1 MSKIM
6 GQRIKEKREAMNLS
20 VEELADKIGVSRQTV
35 YKWEK
40 GLVKNIDRDFIGKM
54 AHLFHCE
61 PDWLMHME
69 DAPEVTITYN
79 AAGREPIEAVIK
91 KSEPIMGPSSKRATL
106 YKVAL
111 QIKPENLDIAIEIL
125 KSLT

>member
-6 GQRIKEKREAMNLS
+6 GQRIHDKREEAGLT

-40 GLVKNIDRDFIGKM
+40 GSVKNIDRDYIGKM
-54 AHLFHCE
+54 AKIFHCE

-69 DAPEVTITYN
+69 DAKEVSIVYSVP
-79 AAGREPIEAVIK
+79 GREPIEAIVK
-91 KSEPIMGPSSKRATL
+91 KSDPIIGPSSKRAEL

-111 QIKPENLDIAIEIL
+111 DIKPENLDIAIQIL
-125 KSLT
+125 KSLI

>member
-6 GQRIKEKREAMNLS
+6 GQRIHDKREEAGLT
-20 VEELADKIGVSRQTV
+20 VEELADRIGVSRQTV

-40 GLVKNIDRDFIGKM
+40 GSVKNIDRDYIGKM
-54 AHLFHCE
+54 AKIFRCE

-69 DAPEVTITYN
+69 NAPEVSVIYSVP
-79 AAGREPIEAVIK
+79 GREPIEAIVK
-91 KSEPIMGPSSKRATL
+91 KSDPIIGPSSKRAEL

-111 QIKPENLDIAIEIL
+111 DIKPENLDIAIQIL
-125 KSLT
+125 KSLI